1 MTNPVL
7 VEATRGPLVESRHR
21 GAIAVVD
28 AHGNHRAA
36 IGDVEA
42 AVFPR
47 SSVKLIQALPLV
59 ESGAADAFG
68 YGEEEL
74 AMACA
79 SHSGERRHVAIAR
92 RMLEKC
98 GRTPA
103 DLECGVQMPSNLAAA
118 NALVRTGE
126 APSPLYNNC
135 SGKHAGL
142 ICLARHLGV
151 DPKGYASPDHPVQRA
166 VTAALAATTGTS
178 LDADVCAVDGCSIPT
193 YAVPLDGLA
202 LAFAR
207 LVTGEG
213 QPPQRAAAARRLFD
227 ACMGDP
233 SLVAGTGRFCTE
245 VMAAISGRVF
255 VKTGAEGVYCGAIPG
270 AGFGIAVKCDDGAT
284 RAAETMMAAVLAALL
299 PMTAAERDLFSQ
311 RLTRPIASRAGV
323 KVGEIRPVAG
333 LVDAIRESR
342 SSIREDTIRP
352 ADSSIVPTARSRG
365 GG

>member
-1 MTNPVL
+1 MSNPVV
-7 VEATRGPLVESRHR
+7 VEVTRGPLVESRHR

-28 AHGNHRAA
+28 AHGNRRAA

-68 YGEEEL
+68 YGMEEL
-74 AMACA
+74 ALACA
-79 SHSGERRHVAIAR
+79 SHGGERRHVAIVR

-98 GRTPA
+98 GRSPA
-103 DLECGVQMPSNLAAA
+103 DLECGVQVPSNRAAA
-118 NALVRTGE
+118 DALIRVDQ

-135 SGKHAGL
+135 SGKHAGF

-151 DPKGYASPDHPVQRA
+151 DPKGYVASDHPVQRA
-166 VTAALAATTGTS
+166 VTAALAATTGTP
-178 LDADVCAVDGCSIPT
+178 LGTDVCAVDGCSIPA
-193 YAVPLDGLA
+193 YAVPLDRLA
-202 LAFAR
+202 LAFAG
-207 LVTGEG
+207 LVSGEG

-245 VMAAISGRVF
+245 LMADFSGRVF
-255 VKTGAEGVYCGAIPG
+255 VKSGAEGVYCGAIPEIG
-270 AGFGIAVKCDDGAT
+270 LGIAVKCDDGAT

-299 PMTAAERDLFSQ
+299 PMTAAERALFGE
-311 RLTRPIASRAGV
+311 RLVRPVESRVGV

-333 LVDAIRESR
+333 LVDAIRAGYD
-342 SSIREDTIRP
+342 I
-352 ADSSIVPTARSRG
+352 A
-365 GG
+365 

>member
-1 MTNPVL
+1 
-7 VEATRGPLVESRHR
+7 VESSHR

-28 AHGNHRAA
+28 AHGNCGAA

-59 ESGAADAFG
+59 ESGAAEAFG

-126 APSPLYNNC
+126 ASSPLYNTC
-135 SGKHAGL
+135 SGKHAGF
-142 ICLARHLGV
+142 ICLACHLGV
-151 DPKGYASPDHPVQRA
+151 DPTGYVAPNHPVQRA
-166 VTAALAATTGTS
+166 VAAVVAATTGIS
-178 LDADVCAVDGCSIPT
+178 LGADVCATDGCSIPT
-193 YAVPLDGLA
+193 YAVPLDRLA
-202 LAFAR
+202 LAFAG
-207 LVTGEG
+207 LITGEG
-213 QPPQRAAAARRLFD
+213 QSPRRAAAARRLFD

-245 VMAAISGRVF
+245 VMAALSGRVF
-255 VKTGAEGVYCGAIPG
+255 VKTGAEGIYCGAIPE
-270 AGFGIAVKCDDGAT
+270 AGLGIAVKCDDGAT
-284 RAAETMMAAVLAALL
+284 RAAEAMMAATLAALL
-299 PMTAAERDLFSQ
+299 PMAAAERDLFSQ
-311 RLTRPIASRAGV
+311 RLTRSIASRVGV

-333 LVDAIRESR
+333 LVDAIREGR
-342 SSIREDTIRP
+342 SLTREDIIRS
-352 ADSSIVPTARSRG
+352 ADSSIVPTARSPSG
-365 GG
+365 G